1 MKSRTIW
8 NLLSVALA
16 CCISG
21 LYLICYMW
29 HLFNIYDSIYVP
41 RKPVKLVIEETPSLI
56 VIRTFPKILAGDTY
70 AEEDE
75 VLIESIK
82 ENNVEDDSKS
92 LIEIPVWD
100 GKALTASK
108 GVIFGPSG
116 KETWYNLDMS
126 RVVRSMRNRGYAEEE
141 YPYWVRDDGC
151 KMLGDY
157 IIVAADLT
165 SHAKGDIVETS
176 LGTAIV
182 CDTGDFARTT
192 DVKIDIATNW

>member
-1 MKSRTIW
+1 MRTQKTMW
-8 NLLSVALA
+8 TLLSIALG

-70 AEEDE
+70 AEDE
-75 VLIESIK
+75 VLIETVEE
-82 ENNVEDDSKS
+82 ENKVS
-92 LIEIPVWD
+92 IEIPVWD
-100 GKALTASK
+100 GKSLTASK

-126 RVVRSMRNRGYAEEE
+126 RVVQSMRNRGYAEEE

-165 SHAKGDIVETS
+165 AHAKGDIVETS

-192 DVKIDIATNW
+192 DVKIDIATDW